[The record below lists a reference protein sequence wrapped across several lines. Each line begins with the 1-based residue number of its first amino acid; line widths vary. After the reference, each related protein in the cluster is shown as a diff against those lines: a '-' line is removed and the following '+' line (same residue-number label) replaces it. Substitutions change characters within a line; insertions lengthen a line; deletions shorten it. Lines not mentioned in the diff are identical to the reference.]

1 MTSKDRDAYDY
12 ENALY
17 AQVADEIETGKITKG
32 LWAKAI
38 ATASGDKSTIEAN
51 YIKLRVQNIRDEE
64 NFLHES
70 KIIEIKRKASER
82 RIEVVDR
89 ILIISFIVLGIM
101 IIFLLML

>member
-38 ATASGDKSTIEAN
+38 ATASGDK
-51 YIKLRVQNIRDEE
+51 VP
-64 NFLHES
+64 S
-70 KIIEIKRKASER
+70 KQIT
-82 RIEVVDR
+82 
-89 ILIISFIVLGIM
+89 
-101 IIFLLML
+101 